1 MPAHFLENAHNVVV
15 SNSYFIDNSQGTSA
29 VTGAGLQVLLD
40 ASIPEAAHDS
50 FARYP
55 PSRCHPATRTDY
67 IEEIL
72 AWGQR
77 ADHTAESRRLLW
89 LKGPAGVGKSAIAQ
103 TCAESLGQRLAAAFF
118 FSRPNARDDPN
129 RFFTTIAYQLATNHK
144 PYREILDALLR
155 DNLSLVTKSIHQQ
168 FQHLIATPIR
178 QLVEQGFVFEGQ
190 IIIIDGLD
198 ECQGHDFQRDIVQII
213 ANSLKNSIC
222 DYMEI
227 TVTRD
232 DDQELR
238 QYLKD
243 GLGEVQLTHSLL
255 SSWLSDDDLEKLVE
269 LAAGLFIYA
278 ATVLR
283 FIGQPSPSGP
293 EGQLRAVLAL
303 YEHTFNGSSPR
314 FNSKHPLSEL
324 DTFYTLIMQQIPQ
337 EILPVTLKILLATA
351 YFPRYR
357 DVPPAIEIAKVLGLS
372 ESQLRNALCQHLQSV
387 LTLVTIKPREGAPE
401 LVIRFYHNSFMEFL
415 HDESRSGSLSLFHAV
430 VPLRKDILDWLT
442 LRNKS
447 LQVASRS
454 SEKRAV
460 QSEMYRGAFRCLLR
474 LCISFPIRQDIH
486 TLRSLRDFD
495 YSISWSQGQWY
506 GVDLSL
512 LFANIPKLHRS
523 TIIRPYWSLSQIGR
537 RFLRNTDRL
546 YTLGNGKGK
555 VLVKVEGAK
564 QGSKLELL
572 PRSPMARCIDFFC
585 RLTLLPRPA
594 AVLDTESIY
603 FCSSRLLTYTFGR
616 AFGNQPY
623 SKLYIVRVSESVS
636 RLGTWSRI

>member
-15 SNSYFIDNSQGTSA
+15 SNSYFIDNSQGSSA

-77 ADHTAESRRLLW
+77 ADHTAEPRRLLW

-103 TCAESLGQRLAAAFF
+103 TCAESLGRKLAAAFF

-155 DNLSLVTKSIHQQ
+155 DNPSLVTKSIHQQ

-213 ANSLKNSIC
+213 ANSVQNQTNPFLWAFMSRPEPHLASAFAVLAEKQIC
-222 DYMEI
+222 GYMEI

-314 FNSKHPLSEL
+314 FSSKHPLSEL
-324 DTFYTLIMQQIPQ
+324 DSFYTLIMQQIPQ

-415 HDESRSGSLSLFHAV
+415 HDESRSGSLGLSHAV

-460 QSEMYRGAFRCLLR
+460 QSEMYRCAFRCLLR

-512 LFANIPKLHRS
+512 LFENIPKLHRS
-523 TIIRPYWSLSQIGR
+523 SIIRPYWSLSQIRR

-585 RLTLLPRPA
+585 R
-594 AVLDTESIY
+594 
-603 FCSSRLLTYTFGR
+603 
-616 AFGNQPY
+616 
-623 SKLYIVRVSESVS
+623 
-636 RLGTWSRI
+636 